1 MADKKNK
8 QGFDTRAIHAGQ
20 KSDPVT
26 GAVMT
31 PIYASSTYEQESPGV
46 HKGYEY
52 STTSNPTRKALED
65 CIADLEGG
73 DSGFAFAS
81 GMAATSTI
89 LYLLDAVDHVIA
101 SDDLYGGTYR
111 LMEDVR
117 KRTSSLDFS
126 FVDFSSTEN
135 ILKEIKSNTK
145 MLWLETPS
153 NPLLKITDLEEISS
167 VITDKNIIKVCDNT
181 FSSPWIQRPLDF
193 NFDIVM
199 HSATKYIGGHSD
211 VVGGLAI
218 TSKNRTDLSDELA
231 YLINASG
238 GIAGP
243 FDSFL
248 LLRSLKTLS
257 VRMQRHSE
265 NAQAVAEFLESHSSV
280 SKTIYPGLVSH
291 PQHDIAKKQMNMF
304 GGMVTF
310 IVKGGLSSAKKL
322 LENLEVFTL
331 AESLGG
337 AVRLA
342 EHPAIMTHASIPKET
357 RESLGIDDGLI
368 RLSVGLES
376 IEDLISDLD
385 NALK

>member
-1 MADKKNK
+1 MTKDKK
-8 QGFDTRAIHAGQ
+8 GFDTRAIHAGQ
-20 KSDPVT
+20 KNDPVT

-31 PIYASSTYEQESPGV
+31 PIYATSTYAQESPGV

-52 STTSNPTRKALED
+52 SRTSNPTRKALED
-65 CIADLEGG
+65 CIASLENG
-73 DSGFAFAS
+73 DQGFAFAS

-89 LYLLDAVDHVIA
+89 LELLDSGDHVIA

-126 FVDFSSTEN
+126 FVDFSKTSN
-135 ILKEIKSNTK
+135 ILDAIKPNTK

-153 NPLLKITDLEEISS
+153 NPLLKITDLEEVSS
-167 VITDKNIIKVCDNT
+167 VMDNKNIIKVCDNT
-181 FSSPWIQRPLDF
+181 FSSPRIQQPLDF
-193 NFDIVM
+193 GFDIVM

-211 VVGGLAI
+211 VVAGLAV
-218 TSKNRTDLSDELA
+218 TSKERSDLSERLA

-238 GIAGP
+238 GMTGP
-243 FDSFL
+243 FDSFM

-257 VRMQRHSE
+257 IRMEKHSE
-265 NAQAVAEFLESHSSV
+265 NAQRVAEFLESHPLV
-280 SKTIYPGLVSH
+280 SKIIYPGLKSH
-291 PQHDIAKKQMNMF
+291 PEHNIAKKQMKLF

-310 IVKGGLSSAKKL
+310 VVSGGLSQAKKV
-322 LENLEVFTL
+322 LENLEIFTL

-337 AVRLA
+337 AESLA

-357 RESLGIDDGLI
+357 REALGIDDGLI
-368 RLSVGLES
+368 RLSVGIETA
-376 IEDLISDLD
+376 EDLINDLK
-385 NALK
+385 NALS

>member
-1 MADKKNK
+1 MTKDKT
-8 QGFDTRAIHAGQ
+8 GFDTRAIHAGQ
-20 KSDPVT
+20 KNDPVT

-31 PIYASSTYEQESPGV
+31 PIYATSTYAQESPGV

-52 STTSNPTRKALED
+52 SRTSNPTRKALED
-65 CIADLEGG
+65 CIASLENG
-73 DSGFAFAS
+73 DQGFAFAS

-89 LYLLDAVDHVIA
+89 LELLDAGDHVIA

-126 FVDFSSTEN
+126 FVDFSKTSN
-135 ILKEIKSNTK
+135 ILDAIKPNTK

-167 VITDKNIIKVCDNT
+167 VIEQKNIIKVCDNT
-181 FSSPWIQRPLDF
+181 FSSPRIQQPLDF
-193 NFDIVM
+193 GFDIVM

-211 VVGGLAI
+211 VVAGLAV
-218 TSKNRTDLSDELA
+218 TSKERNDLSERLA

-238 GIAGP
+238 GMTGP
-243 FDSFL
+243 FDSFM

-257 VRMQRHSE
+257 IRMKKHSE
-265 NAQAVAEFLESHSSV
+265 NAQLVAEFLENHPLV
-280 SKTIYPGLVSH
+280 SKTIYPGLQSH
-291 PQHDIAKKQMNMF
+291 PEHNIAKKQMKLF

-310 IVKGGLSSAKKL
+310 VVSGGLSQAKNV
-322 LENLEVFTL
+322 LENLKIFTL

-337 AVRLA
+337 AESLA
-342 EHPAIMTHASIPKET
+342 EHPAIMTHASIPKQT
-357 RESLGIDDGLI
+357 REALGIDDGLI
-368 RLSVGLES
+368 RLSVGIETA
-376 IEDLISDLD
+376 EDLINDLKS
-385 NALK
+385 ALG

>member
-1 MADKKNK
+1 MTKDKK
-8 QGFDTRAIHAGQ
+8 GFDTRAIHAGQ
-20 KSDPVT
+20 KNDPVT

-31 PIYASSTYEQESPGV
+31 PIYATSTYAQESPGV

-52 STTSNPTRKALED
+52 SRTSNPTRKALED
-65 CIADLEGG
+65 CIASLENG
-73 DSGFAFAS
+73 DKGFAFAS

-89 LYLLDAVDHVIA
+89 LELLDSGDHVIA

-126 FVDFSSTEN
+126 FIDFSKTSN
-135 ILKEIKSNTK
+135 ILDAIRPNTK

-153 NPLLKITDLEEISS
+153 NPLLKITDLDAVSS
-167 VITDKNIIKVCDNT
+167 VVDNRDIIKVCDNT
-181 FSSPWIQRPLDF
+181 FSSPRIQQPLDF
-193 NFDIVM
+193 GFDIVM

-211 VVGGLAI
+211 VVAGLAV
-218 TSKNRTDLSDELA
+218 TSKERSDLSDRLA

-238 GIAGP
+238 GMTGP
-243 FDSFL
+243 FDSFM

-257 VRMQRHSE
+257 IRMEKHSE
-265 NAQAVAEFLESHSSV
+265 NAQLVAEFLENHPLV
-280 SKTIYPGLVSH
+280 SKIIYPGLESH
-291 PQHDIAKKQMNMF
+291 PEHNIAKKQMRLY

-310 IVKGGLSSAKKL
+310 VVSGGLSQAKKV
-322 LENLEVFTL
+322 LENLEIFTL

-337 AVRLA
+337 AESLA

-357 RESLGIDDGLI
+357 REALGIDDGLI
-368 RLSVGLES
+368 RLSVGIETA
-376 IEDLISDLD
+376 EDLINDLK
-385 NALK
+385 NALG

>member
-1 MADKKNK
+1 MTKDKT
-8 QGFDTRAIHAGQ
+8 GFDTRAIHAGQ
-20 KSDPVT
+20 KNDPVT

-31 PIYASSTYEQESPGV
+31 PIYATSTYAQESPGV

-52 STTSNPTRKALED
+52 SRTSNPTRKALED
-65 CIADLEGG
+65 CIASLENG
-73 DSGFAFAS
+73 DQGFAFAS

-89 LYLLDAVDHVIA
+89 LELLDAGDHVIA

-126 FVDFSSTEN
+126 FVDFSKTSN
-135 ILKEIKSNTK
+135 ILGAIKPNTK

-167 VITDKNIIKVCDNT
+167 VIEQKNIIKVCDNT
-181 FSSPWIQRPLDF
+181 FSSPRIQQPLDF
-193 NFDIVM
+193 GFDIVM

-211 VVGGLAI
+211 VVAGLAV
-218 TSKNRTDLSDELA
+218 TSKERNDISERLA

-238 GIAGP
+238 GMTGP
-243 FDSFL
+243 FDSFM

-257 VRMQRHSE
+257 IRMEKHSE
-265 NAQAVAEFLESHSSV
+265 NAQLVAEFLENHPLV
-280 SKTIYPGLVSH
+280 SKTIYPGLQSH
-291 PQHDIAKKQMNMF
+291 PEHNIAKKQMKLF

-310 IVKGGLSSAKKL
+310 VVSGGLSQAKNV
-322 LENLEVFTL
+322 LENLKIFTL

-337 AVRLA
+337 AESLA
-342 EHPAIMTHASIPKET
+342 EHPAIMTHASIPKQK
-357 RESLGIDDGLI
+357 REALGIDDGLI
-368 RLSVGLES
+368 RLSVGIETA
-376 IEDLISDLD
+376 EDLINDLKS
-385 NALK
+385 ALG

>member
-1 MADKKNK
+1 MTKDKT
-8 QGFDTRAIHAGQ
+8 GFDTRAIHAGQ
-20 KSDPVT
+20 KNDPVT

-31 PIYASSTYEQESPGV
+31 PIYATSTYAQESPGV

-52 STTSNPTRKALED
+52 SRTSNPTRKALED
-65 CIADLEGG
+65 CIASLENG
-73 DSGFAFAS
+73 DQGFAFAS

-89 LYLLDAVDHVIA
+89 LELLDAGDHVIA

-126 FVDFSSTEN
+126 FVDFSKTSN
-135 ILKEIKSNTK
+135 ILDAIKPNTK

-167 VITDKNIIKVCDNT
+167 VIDQKNIIKVCDNT
-181 FSSPWIQRPLDF
+181 FSSPRIQQPLDF
-193 NFDIVM
+193 GFDIVM

-211 VVGGLAI
+211 VVAGLAV
-218 TSKNRTDLSDELA
+218 TSKERNDISERLA

-238 GIAGP
+238 GMTGP
-243 FDSFL
+243 FDSFM

-257 VRMQRHSE
+257 IRMEKHSE
-265 NAQAVAEFLESHSSV
+265 NAQLVAEFLENHPLV
-280 SKTIYPGLVSH
+280 SKTIYPGLQSH
-291 PQHDIAKKQMNMF
+291 PEHNIAKKQMKLF

-310 IVKGGLSSAKKL
+310 VVSGGLSQAKNV
-322 LENLEVFTL
+322 LENLKIFTL

-337 AVRLA
+337 AESLA
-342 EHPAIMTHASIPKET
+342 EHPAIMTHASIPKQT
-357 RESLGIDDGLI
+357 REALGIDDGLI
-368 RLSVGLES
+368 RLSVGIETA
-376 IEDLISDLD
+376 EDLINDLKS
-385 NALK
+385 ALG

>member
-1 MADKKNK
+1 MTKDKK
-8 QGFDTRAIHAGQ
+8 GFDTRAIHAGQ
-20 KSDPVT
+20 KNDPVT

-31 PIYASSTYEQESPGV
+31 PIYATSTYAQESPGV

-52 STTSNPTRKALED
+52 SRTSNPTRKALED
-65 CIADLEGG
+65 CIASLENG
-73 DSGFAFAS
+73 DQGFAFAS

-89 LYLLDAVDHVIA
+89 LELLDSGDHVIA

-126 FVDFSSTEN
+126 FVDFSKTSN
-135 ILKEIKSNTK
+135 ILDAIKPNTK

-153 NPLLKITDLEEISS
+153 NPLLKITDLEAVSS
-167 VITDKNIIKVCDNT
+167 VMENKDIIKVCDNT
-181 FSSPWIQRPLDF
+181 FSSPRIQQPLDF
-193 NFDIVM
+193 GFDIVM

-211 VVGGLAI
+211 VVAGLAV
-218 TSKNRTDLSDELA
+218 TSKERSDLSERLT

-238 GIAGP
+238 GMTGP
-243 FDSFL
+243 FDSFM

-257 VRMQRHSE
+257 IRMEKHSE
-265 NAQAVAEFLESHSSV
+265 NAQLVAEFLENHPLV
-280 SKTIYPGLVSH
+280 SKIIYPGLESH
-291 PQHDIAKKQMNMF
+291 PEHNIAKKQMRLY

-310 IVKGGLSSAKKL
+310 VVSGGLSQAKKV
-322 LENLEVFTL
+322 LENLEIFTL

-337 AVRLA
+337 AESLA

-357 RESLGIDDGLI
+357 REALGIDDGLI
-368 RLSVGLES
+368 RLSVGIETA
-376 IEDLISDLD
+376 EDLINDLK
-385 NALK
+385 NALG

>member
-1 MADKKNK
+1 MTKDKT
-8 QGFDTRAIHAGQ
+8 GFDTRAIHAGQ
-20 KSDPVT
+20 KNDPVT

-31 PIYASSTYEQESPGV
+31 PIYATSTYAQESPGV

-52 STTSNPTRKALED
+52 SRTSNPTRKALED
-65 CIADLEGG
+65 CIASLENG
-73 DSGFAFAS
+73 DQGFAFAS

-89 LYLLDAVDHVIA
+89 LELLDAGDHVIA

-126 FVDFSSTEN
+126 FVDFSKTSN
-135 ILKEIKSNTK
+135 ILDAIKPNTK

-167 VITDKNIIKVCDNT
+167 VIDQKNIIKVCDNT
-181 FSSPWIQRPLDF
+181 FSSPRIQQPLDF
-193 NFDIVM
+193 GFDIVM

-211 VVGGLAI
+211 VVAGLAV
-218 TSKNRTDLSDELA
+218 TSKERNDLSERLA

-238 GIAGP
+238 GMTGP
-243 FDSFL
+243 FDSFM

-257 VRMQRHSE
+257 IRMEKHSE
-265 NAQAVAEFLESHSSV
+265 NAQLVAEFLENHPLV
-280 SKTIYPGLVSH
+280 SKTIYPGLQSH
-291 PQHDIAKKQMNMF
+291 PEHNIAKKQMKLY

-310 IVKGGLSSAKKL
+310 VVSGGLSQAKKV
-322 LENLEVFTL
+322 LENLKIFTL

-337 AVRLA
+337 AESLA

-357 RESLGIDDGLI
+357 REALGIDDGLI
-368 RLSVGLES
+368 RLSVGIETA
-376 IEDLISDLD
+376 EDLINDLKS
-385 NALK
+385 ALD

>member
-1 MADKKNK
+1 MAKDKK
-8 QGFDTRAIHAGQ
+8 GFDTRAIHAGQ
-20 KSDPVT
+20 KNDPVT

-31 PIYASSTYEQESPGV
+31 PIYATSTYAQESPGV

-52 STTSNPTRKALED
+52 SRTSNPTRKALED
-65 CIADLEGG
+65 CIASLENG
-73 DSGFAFAS
+73 DQGFAFAS

-89 LYLLDAVDHVIA
+89 LELLDSGDHVIA

-126 FVDFSSTEN
+126 FVDFSNTSN
-135 ILKEIKSNTK
+135 ILDAIKPNTK

-153 NPLLKITDLEEISS
+153 NPLLKITDLEEVSS
-167 VITDKNIIKVCDNT
+167 VMDNKNIIKVCDNT
-181 FSSPWIQRPLDF
+181 FSSPRIQQPLDF
-193 NFDIVM
+193 GFDIVM

-211 VVGGLAI
+211 VVAGLAV
-218 TSKNRTDLSDELA
+218 TSKERSDLSERLA

-238 GIAGP
+238 GMTGP
-243 FDSFL
+243 FDSFM

-257 VRMQRHSE
+257 IRMEKHSE
-265 NAQAVAEFLESHSSV
+265 NAQRVAEFLESHPLV
-280 SKTIYPGLVSH
+280 SKTIYPGLKSH
-291 PQHDIAKKQMNMF
+291 PEHNIAKKQMRLF

-310 IVKGGLSSAKKL
+310 VVSGGLSQAKKV
-322 LENLEVFTL
+322 LENLEIFTL

-337 AVRLA
+337 AESLA

-357 RESLGIDDGLI
+357 REALGIDDGLI
-368 RLSVGLES
+368 RLSVGIETA
-376 IEDLISDLD
+376 EDLINDLK
-385 NALK
+385 NALS

>member
-1 MADKKNK
+1 MTKDKK
-8 QGFDTRAIHAGQ
+8 GFDTRAIHAGQ
-20 KSDPVT
+20 KNDPVT

-31 PIYASSTYEQESPGV
+31 PIYATSTYAQESPGV

-52 STTSNPTRKALED
+52 SRTSNPTRKALED
-65 CIADLEGG
+65 CIASLENG
-73 DSGFAFAS
+73 DKGFAFAS

-89 LYLLDAVDHVIA
+89 LELLDSGDHVIA

-126 FVDFSSTEN
+126 FVDFSKTSN
-135 ILKEIKSNTK
+135 ILDAIRPNTK

-153 NPLLKITDLEEISS
+153 NPLLKITDLDAVSS
-167 VITDKNIIKVCDNT
+167 VVDNRDIIKVCDNT
-181 FSSPWIQRPLDF
+181 FSSPRIQQPLDF
-193 NFDIVM
+193 GFDIVM

-211 VVGGLAI
+211 VVAGLAV
-218 TSKNRTDLSDELA
+218 TSKERSDLSDRLA

-238 GIAGP
+238 GMTGP
-243 FDSFL
+243 FDSFM

-257 VRMQRHSE
+257 IRMEKHSE
-265 NAQAVAEFLESHSSV
+265 NAQLVAEFLENHPLV
-280 SKTIYPGLVSH
+280 SKIIYPGLESH
-291 PQHDIAKKQMNMF
+291 PEHNIAKKQMRLY

-310 IVKGGLSSAKKL
+310 VVSGGLSQAKKV
-322 LENLEVFTL
+322 LENLEIFTL

-337 AVRLA
+337 AESLA

-357 RESLGIDDGLI
+357 REALGIDDGLI
-368 RLSVGLES
+368 RLSVGIETA
-376 IEDLISDLD
+376 EDLINDLK
-385 NALK
+385 NALG

>member
-1 MADKKNK
+1 MTKDKK
-8 QGFDTRAIHAGQ
+8 GFDTRAIHAGQ
-20 KSDPVT
+20 KNDPVT

-31 PIYASSTYEQESPGV
+31 PIYATSTYAQESPGV

-52 STTSNPTRKALED
+52 SRTSNPTRKALED
-65 CIADLEGG
+65 CIASLEDG
-73 DSGFAFAS
+73 DKGFAFAS

-89 LYLLDAVDHVIA
+89 LELLDSGDHVIA

-126 FVDFSSTEN
+126 FVDFSKSSN
-135 ILKEIKSNTK
+135 ILDAISPNTK

-153 NPLLKITDLEEISS
+153 NPLLKITDLDAVSS
-167 VITDKNIIKVCDNT
+167 VVDNRDIIKVCDNT
-181 FSSPWIQRPLDF
+181 FSSPRIQQPLDF
-193 NFDIVM
+193 GFDIVM

-211 VVGGLAI
+211 VVAGLAV
-218 TSKNRTDLSDELA
+218 TSKERSDLSDRLA

-238 GIAGP
+238 GMTGP
-243 FDSFL
+243 FDSFM

-257 VRMQRHSE
+257 IRMEKHSE
-265 NAQAVAEFLESHSSV
+265 NAQLVAEFLENHPLV
-280 SKTIYPGLVSH
+280 SKIIYPGLESH
-291 PQHDIAKKQMNMF
+291 PEHNIAKKQMRLY

-310 IVKGGLSSAKKL
+310 VVSGGLSQAKKV

-337 AVRLA
+337 AESLA

-357 RESLGIDDGLI
+357 REALGIDDGLI
-368 RLSVGLES
+368 RLSVGIETA
-376 IEDLISDLD
+376 EDLINDLK
-385 NALK
+385 NALG

>member
-1 MADKKNK
+1 MAKDKK
-8 QGFDTRAIHAGQ
+8 GFDTRAIHAGQ
-20 KSDPVT
+20 KNDPVT

-31 PIYASSTYEQESPGV
+31 PIYATSTYAQESPGV

-52 STTSNPTRKALED
+52 SRTSNPTRKALED
-65 CIADLEGG
+65 CIASLENG
-73 DSGFAFAS
+73 DQGFAFAS

-89 LYLLDAVDHVIA
+89 LELLDSGDHVIA

-126 FVDFSSTEN
+126 FVDFSNTSN
-135 ILKEIKSNTK
+135 ILDAIKPNTK

-153 NPLLKITDLEEISS
+153 NPLLKITDLEEVSS
-167 VITDKNIIKVCDNT
+167 VMENKNIIKVCDNT
-181 FSSPWIQRPLDF
+181 FSSPRIQQPLDF
-193 NFDIVM
+193 GFDIVM

-211 VVGGLAI
+211 VVAGLAV
-218 TSKNRTDLSDELA
+218 TSKERSDLSERLA

-238 GIAGP
+238 GMTGP
-243 FDSFL
+243 FDSFM

-257 VRMQRHSE
+257 IRMEKHSE
-265 NAQAVAEFLESHSSV
+265 NAQRVAEFLESHPLV
-280 SKTIYPGLVSH
+280 SKTIYPGLKSH
-291 PQHDIAKKQMNMF
+291 PEYNIAKKQMKLF

-310 IVKGGLSSAKKL
+310 VVSGGLSQAKKV
-322 LENLEVFTL
+322 LENLEIFTL

-337 AVRLA
+337 AESLA

-357 RESLGIDDGLI
+357 REALGIDDGLI
-368 RLSVGLES
+368 RLSVGIETA
-376 IEDLISDLD
+376 EDLINDLK
-385 NALK
+385 NALG

>member
-1 MADKKNK
+1 MTKDKK
-8 QGFDTRAIHAGQ
+8 GFDTRAIHAGQ
-20 KSDPVT
+20 KNDPVT

-31 PIYASSTYEQESPGV
+31 PIYATSTYAQESPGV

-52 STTSNPTRKALED
+52 SRTSNPTRKALED
-65 CIADLEGG
+65 CIASLENG
-73 DSGFAFAS
+73 DKGFAFAS

-89 LYLLDAVDHVIA
+89 LELLDSGDHVIA

-126 FVDFSSTEN
+126 FVDFSKTSN
-135 ILKEIKSNTK
+135 ILDAIRPNTK

-153 NPLLKITDLEEISS
+153 NPLLKITDLDAVSS
-167 VITDKNIIKVCDNT
+167 LVDNRDIIKVCDNT
-181 FSSPWIQRPLDF
+181 FSSPRIQQPLDF
-193 NFDIVM
+193 GFDIVM

-211 VVGGLAI
+211 VVAGLAV
-218 TSKNRTDLSDELA
+218 TSKERGDLSDRLA

-238 GIAGP
+238 GMTGP
-243 FDSFL
+243 FDSFM

-257 VRMQRHSE
+257 IRMEKHSE
-265 NAQAVAEFLESHSSV
+265 NAQLVAEFLENHPLV
-280 SKTIYPGLVSH
+280 SKIIYPGLESH
-291 PQHDIAKKQMNMF
+291 PEHNIAKKQMRLY

-310 IVKGGLSSAKKL
+310 VVSGGLSQAKKV

-337 AVRLA
+337 AESLA

-357 RESLGIDDGLI
+357 REALGIDDGLI
-368 RLSVGLES
+368 RLSVGIETA
-376 IEDLISDLD
+376 EDLINDLK
-385 NALK
+385 NALG

>member
-1 MADKKNK
+1 MAKDKK
-8 QGFDTRAIHAGQ
+8 GFDTRAIHAGQ
-20 KSDPVT
+20 KNDPVT

-31 PIYASSTYEQESPGV
+31 PIYATSTYAQESPGV

-52 STTSNPTRKALED
+52 SRTSNPTRKALED
-65 CIADLEGG
+65 CIASLENG
-73 DSGFAFAS
+73 DQGFAFAS

-89 LYLLDAVDHVIA
+89 LELLDSGDHVIA

-126 FVDFSSTEN
+126 FVDFSKTSN
-135 ILKEIKSNTK
+135 ILDAIKSNTK

-153 NPLLKITDLEEISS
+153 NPLLKITDLEEVSS
-167 VITDKNIIKVCDNT
+167 VMENKNIIKVCDNT
-181 FSSPWIQRPLDF
+181 FSSPRIQQPLDF
-193 NFDIVM
+193 GFDIVM

-211 VVGGLAI
+211 VVAGLAV
-218 TSKNRTDLSDELA
+218 TSKERSDLSERLA

-238 GIAGP
+238 GMTGP
-243 FDSFL
+243 FDSFM

-257 VRMQRHSE
+257 IRMEKHSE
-265 NAQAVAEFLESHSSV
+265 NAQRVAEFLESHPLV
-280 SKTIYPGLVSH
+280 SKIIYPGLKSH
-291 PQHDIAKKQMNMF
+291 PEHNIAKKQMKLF

-310 IVKGGLSSAKKL
+310 VVSGGLSQAKKV
-322 LENLEVFTL
+322 LENLEIFTL

-337 AVRLA
+337 AESLA

-357 RESLGIDDGLI
+357 REALGIDDGLI
-368 RLSVGLES
+368 RLSVGIETA
-376 IEDLISDLD
+376 EDLINDLK
-385 NALK
+385 NALG

>member
-1 MADKKNK
+1 MAKDKT
-8 QGFDTRAIHAGQ
+8 GFDTRAIHAGQ

-52 STTSNPTRKALED
+52 SRTSNPTRKALED
-65 CIADLEGG
+65 CVADLEGG

-89 LYLLDAVDHVIA
+89 LELLDAGDHVIA

-218 TSKNRTDLSDELA
+218 T
-231 YLINASG
+231 
-238 GIAGP
+238 
-243 FDSFL
+243 
-248 LLRSLKTLS
+248 
-257 VRMQRHSE
+257 
-265 NAQAVAEFLESHSSV
+265 
-280 SKTIYPGLVSH
+280 
-291 PQHDIAKKQMNMF
+291 
-304 GGMVTF
+304 
-310 IVKGGLSSAKKL
+310 
-322 LENLEVFTL
+322 
-331 AESLGG
+331 
-337 AVRLA
+337 
-342 EHPAIMTHASIPKET
+342 
-357 RESLGIDDGLI
+357 
-368 RLSVGLES
+368 
-376 IEDLISDLD
+376 
-385 NALK
+385 

>member
-1 MADKKNK
+1 MTKDKK
-8 QGFDTRAIHAGQ
+8 GFDTRAIHAGQ
-20 KSDPVT
+20 KNDPVT

-31 PIYASSTYEQESPGV
+31 PIYATSTYAQESPGV

-52 STTSNPTRKALED
+52 SRTSNPTRKALED
-65 CIADLEGG
+65 CIASLENG
-73 DSGFAFAS
+73 DKGFAFAS

-89 LYLLDAVDHVIA
+89 LELLNSGDHIIA

-126 FVDFSSTEN
+126 FVDFSKTSN
-135 ILKEIKSNTK
+135 ILDAIKPNTK

-153 NPLLKITDLEEISS
+153 NPLLKITDLEAVSS
-167 VITDKNIIKVCDNT
+167 VMENKDIIKVCDNT
-181 FSSPWIQRPLDF
+181 FSSPRIQQPLDF
-193 NFDIVM
+193 GFDIVM

-211 VVGGLAI
+211 VVAGLAV
-218 TSKNRTDLSDELA
+218 TSKERSDLSERLA

-238 GIAGP
+238 GMTGP
-243 FDSFL
+243 FDSFM

-257 VRMQRHSE
+257 IRMEKHSE
-265 NAQAVAEFLESHSSV
+265 NAQLVAEFLENHPLV
-280 SKTIYPGLVSH
+280 SKIIYPGLESH
-291 PQHDIAKKQMNMF
+291 PEHNIAKKQMRLY

-310 IVKGGLSSAKKL
+310 VVSGGLSQAKKV
-322 LENLEVFTL
+322 LENLEIFTL

-337 AVRLA
+337 AESLA

-357 RESLGIDDGLI
+357 REALGIDDGLI
-368 RLSVGLES
+368 RLSVGIETA
-376 IEDLISDLD
+376 EDLINDLK
-385 NALK
+385 NALG

>member
-1 MADKKNK
+1 MAKDKK
-8 QGFDTRAIHAGQ
+8 GFDTRAIHAGQ
-20 KSDPVT
+20 KNDPVT

-31 PIYASSTYEQESPGV
+31 PIYATSTYAQESPGV

-52 STTSNPTRKALED
+52 SRTSNPTRKALED
-65 CIADLEGG
+65 CIASLENG
-73 DSGFAFAS
+73 DQGFAFAS

-89 LYLLDAVDHVIA
+89 LELLDSGDHVIA

-126 FVDFSSTEN
+126 FVDFSNTSN
-135 ILKEIKSNTK
+135 ILDAIKPNTK

-153 NPLLKITDLEEISS
+153 NPLLKITDLEEVSS
-167 VITDKNIIKVCDNT
+167 VMENKNITKVCDNT
-181 FSSPWIQRPLDF
+181 FSSPRIQQPLDF
-193 NFDIVM
+193 GFDIVM

-211 VVGGLAI
+211 VVAGLAV
-218 TSKNRTDLSDELA
+218 TSKERSDLSERLA

-238 GIAGP
+238 GMTGP
-243 FDSFL
+243 FDSFM

-257 VRMQRHSE
+257 IRMEKHSE
-265 NAQAVAEFLESHSSV
+265 NAQRVAEFLESHPLV
-280 SKTIYPGLVSH
+280 SKIIYPGLKSH
-291 PQHDIAKKQMNMF
+291 PEYNIAKKQMKLF

-310 IVKGGLSSAKKL
+310 VVSGGLSQAKKV
-322 LENLEVFTL
+322 LENLEIFTL

-337 AVRLA
+337 AESLA

-357 RESLGIDDGLI
+357 REALGIDDGLI
-368 RLSVGLES
+368 RLSVGIETA
-376 IEDLISDLD
+376 EDLINDLK
-385 NALK
+385 NALG

>member
-1 MADKKNK
+1 MTKDKK
-8 QGFDTRAIHAGQ
+8 GFDTRAIHAGQ
-20 KSDPVT
+20 KNDPVT

-31 PIYASSTYEQESPGV
+31 PIYATSTYAQESPGV

-52 STTSNPTRKALED
+52 SRTSNPTRKALED
-65 CIADLEGG
+65 CIASLENG
-73 DSGFAFAS
+73 DKGFAFAS

-89 LYLLDAVDHVIA
+89 LELLDSGDHVIA

-126 FVDFSSTEN
+126 FVDFSKTSN
-135 ILKEIKSNTK
+135 ILDAIRPNTK

-153 NPLLKITDLEEISS
+153 NPLLKITDLDAVSS
-167 VITDKNIIKVCDNT
+167 VVDNRDIIKVCDNT
-181 FSSPWIQRPLDF
+181 FSSPRIQQPLDF
-193 NFDIVM
+193 GFDIVM

-211 VVGGLAI
+211 VVAGLAV
-218 TSKNRTDLSDELA
+218 TSKERSDLSERLA

-238 GIAGP
+238 GMTGP
-243 FDSFL
+243 FDSFM

-257 VRMQRHSE
+257 IRMEKHSE
-265 NAQAVAEFLESHSSV
+265 NAQLVAEFLENHPLV
-280 SKTIYPGLVSH
+280 SKIIYPGLESH
-291 PQHDIAKKQMNMF
+291 PEHNIAKKQMRLY

-310 IVKGGLSSAKKL
+310 VVSGGLSQAKKV

-337 AVRLA
+337 AESLA

-357 RESLGIDDGLI
+357 REALGIDDGLI
-368 RLSVGLES
+368 RLSVGIETA
-376 IEDLISDLD
+376 EDLINDLK
-385 NALK
+385 NALG

>member
-1 MADKKNK
+1 MSKEKS
-8 QGFDTRAIHAGQ
+8 GFDTRAIHAGQ
-20 KSDPVT
+20 RSDPVT

-31 PIYASSTYEQESPGV
+31 PIYASSTYEQESPGI

-52 STTSNPTRKALED
+52 SRTSNPTRKALED

-89 LYLLDAVDHVIA
+89 LELLNAGDHVVA

-126 FVDFSSTEN
+126 FVDFSNTDN

-153 NPLLKITDLEEISS
+153 NPLLKITDLQAVSS
-167 VITDKNIIKVCDNT
+167 AINDKNIIKVCDNT

-211 VVGGLAI
+211 VVGGLAV
-218 TSKNRTDLSDELA
+218 TSKNRSDLSRDLG

-238 GIAGP
+238 GVAGP

-265 NAQAVAEFLESHSSV
+265 NAQKVAEFLENHPSV
-280 SKTIYPGLVSH
+280 SKTIYPGLKSH
-291 PQHDIAKKQMNMF
+291 PQHKIAKNQMHMF

-310 IVKGGLSSAKKL
+310 IVKGGLSSAKNA
-322 LENLEVFTL
+322 LESLKIFTL

-337 AVRLA
+337 AESLA

-357 RESLGIDDGLI
+357 RQSLGIDDGLI
-368 RLSVGLES
+368 RLSVGIES
-376 IEDLISDLD
+376 VEDLIDDLA

>member
-1 MADKKNK
+1 MTKDKK
-8 QGFDTRAIHAGQ
+8 GFDTRAIHAGQ
-20 KSDPVT
+20 KNDPVT

-31 PIYASSTYEQESPGV
+31 PIYATSTYAQESPGV

-52 STTSNPTRKALED
+52 SRTSNPTRRALED
-65 CIADLEGG
+65 CMASLENG
-73 DSGFAFAS
+73 DQGFAFAS

-89 LYLLDAVDHVIA
+89 LELLDSGDHIIA

-117 KRTSSLDFS
+117 KRTSSLEFS
-126 FVDFSSTEN
+126 FVDFSKTSN
-135 ILKEIKSNTK
+135 ILEAIRPNTK

-153 NPLLKITDLEEISS
+153 NPLLKITDLEAVSS
-167 VITDKNIIKVCDNT
+167 SIKEKNIIKVCDNT
-181 FSSPWIQRPLDF
+181 FSSPRIQQPLDLG
-193 NFDIVM
+193 FDIVM

-211 VVGGLAI
+211 VVAGLAV
-218 TSKNRTDLSDELA
+218 TSKKRNDLSERLA

-238 GIAGP
+238 GMAGP

-257 VRMQRHSE
+257 IRMEKHSE
-265 NAQAVAEFLESHSSV
+265 NAQLVAEFLENHPLV
-280 SKTIYPGLVSH
+280 SKTIYPGLRSH
-291 PQHDIAKKQMNMF
+291 PEHEIEKKQMNLF

-310 IVKGGLSSAKKL
+310 VVSGGLPHAKKL
-322 LENLEVFTL
+322 LESLKVFTL

-337 AVRLA
+337 AESLA

-357 RESLGIDDGLI
+357 REALGIDDGLI
-368 RLSVGLES
+368 RLSVGIETA
-376 IEDLISDLD
+376 EDLINDLK
-385 NALK
+385 NAIE

>member
-1 MADKKNK
+1 MTKDKK
-8 QGFDTRAIHAGQ
+8 GFDTRAIHAGQ
-20 KSDPVT
+20 KNDPVT

-31 PIYASSTYEQESPGV
+31 PIYATSTYAQESPGV

-52 STTSNPTRKALED
+52 SRTSNPTRKALED
-65 CIADLEGG
+65 CIASLENG
-73 DSGFAFAS
+73 DMGFAFAS

-89 LYLLDAVDHVIA
+89 LELLDSGDHVIA

-126 FVDFSSTEN
+126 FVDFSKTSN
-135 ILKEIKSNTK
+135 ILDAIKPNTK

-153 NPLLKITDLEEISS
+153 NPLLKITDLEEVSS
-167 VITDKNIIKVCDNT
+167 VMENKNIIKVCDNT
-181 FSSPWIQRPLDF
+181 FSSPRIQQPLDF
-193 NFDIVM
+193 GFDIVM

-211 VVGGLAI
+211 VVAGLAV
-218 TSKNRTDLSDELA
+218 TSKERSDLSERLA

-238 GIAGP
+238 GMTGP
-243 FDSFL
+243 FDSFM

-257 VRMQRHSE
+257 IRMEKHSE
-265 NAQAVAEFLESHSSV
+265 NAQRVAEFLESHPLV
-280 SKTIYPGLVSH
+280 SKTIYPGLKSH
-291 PQHDIAKKQMNMF
+291 PEHNIAKKQMKLF

-310 IVKGGLSSAKKL
+310 VVSGGLSQAKKV
-322 LENLEVFTL
+322 LENLEIFTL

-337 AVRLA
+337 AESLA

-357 RESLGIDDGLI
+357 REALGIDDGLI
-368 RLSVGLES
+368 RLSVGIETA
-376 IEDLISDLD
+376 EDLIKDLK
-385 NALK
+385 NALG

>member
-1 MADKKNK
+1 MTKDKK
-8 QGFDTRAIHAGQ
+8 GFDTRAIHAGQ
-20 KSDPVT
+20 KNDPVT

-31 PIYASSTYEQESPGV
+31 PIYATSTYAQESPGV

-52 STTSNPTRKALED
+52 SRTSNPTRKALED
-65 CIADLEGG
+65 CIASLENG
-73 DSGFAFAS
+73 DQGFAFAS

-89 LYLLDAVDHVIA
+89 LELLDSGDHVIA

-126 FVDFSSTEN
+126 FVDFSKTSN
-135 ILKEIKSNTK
+135 ILDAIKPNTK

-153 NPLLKITDLEEISS
+153 NPLLKITDLEEVSS
-167 VITDKNIIKVCDNT
+167 IMENKNIIKVCDNT
-181 FSSPWIQRPLDF
+181 FSSPRIQQPLDF
-193 NFDIVM
+193 GFDIVM

-211 VVGGLAI
+211 VVAGLAV
-218 TSKNRTDLSDELA
+218 TSKERSDLSERLA

-238 GIAGP
+238 GMTGP
-243 FDSFL
+243 FDSFM

-257 VRMQRHSE
+257 IRMEKHSE
-265 NAQAVAEFLESHSSV
+265 NAQRVAEFLESHPLV
-280 SKTIYPGLVSH
+280 SKIIYPGLKSH
-291 PQHDIAKKQMNMF
+291 PEHNIAKKQMKLF

-310 IVKGGLSSAKKL
+310 VVSGGLSQAKKV
-322 LENLEVFTL
+322 LENLEIFTL

-337 AVRLA
+337 AESLA

-357 RESLGIDDGLI
+357 REALGIDDGLI
-368 RLSVGLES
+368 RLSVGIETA
-376 IEDLISDLD
+376 EDLINDLK
-385 NALK
+385 NALS

>member
-1 MADKKNK
+1 MTKDKK
-8 QGFDTRAIHAGQ
+8 GFDTRAIHAGQ
-20 KSDPVT
+20 KNDPVT

-31 PIYASSTYEQESPGV
+31 PIYATSTYAQESPGV

-52 STTSNPTRKALED
+52 SRTSNPTRRALED
-65 CIADLEGG
+65 CMASLENG
-73 DSGFAFAS
+73 DQGFAFAS

-89 LYLLDAVDHVIA
+89 LELLDSGDHIIA

-117 KRTSSLDFS
+117 KRTSSLEFS
-126 FVDFSSTEN
+126 FVDFSKTSN
-135 ILKEIKSNTK
+135 ILEAIRPNTK

-153 NPLLKITDLEEISS
+153 NPLLKITDLEAVSS
-167 VITDKNIIKVCDNT
+167 SIKEKNIIKVCDNT
-181 FSSPWIQRPLDF
+181 FSSPRIQQPLDLG
-193 NFDIVM
+193 FDIVM

-211 VVGGLAI
+211 VVAGLAV
-218 TSKNRTDLSDELA
+218 TSKKRNDLSERLA

-238 GIAGP
+238 GMAGP

-257 VRMQRHSE
+257 IRMEKHSE
-265 NAQAVAEFLESHSSV
+265 NAQLVAEFLENHPLV
-280 SKTIYPGLVSH
+280 SKTIYPGLRSH
-291 PQHDIAKKQMNMF
+291 PEHEIAKKQMNLF

-310 IVKGGLSSAKKL
+310 VVSGGLPHAKKI
-322 LENLEVFTL
+322 LESLKVFTL

-337 AVRLA
+337 AESLA

-357 RESLGIDDGLI
+357 REALGIDDGLI
-368 RLSVGLES
+368 RLSVGIETA
-376 IEDLISDLD
+376 EDLINDLK
-385 NALK
+385 NAIE

>member
-1 MADKKNK
+1 MTKDKK
-8 QGFDTRAIHAGQ
+8 GFDTRAIHAGQ
-20 KSDPVT
+20 KNDPVT

-31 PIYASSTYEQESPGV
+31 PIYATSTYAQESPGV

-52 STTSNPTRKALED
+52 SRTSNPTRKALED
-65 CIADLEGG
+65 CIASLENG
-73 DSGFAFAS
+73 DKGFAFAS

-89 LYLLDAVDHVIA
+89 LELLDSGDHVIA

-126 FVDFSSTEN
+126 FIDFSKTSN
-135 ILKEIKSNTK
+135 ILDAIRPNTK

-153 NPLLKITDLEEISS
+153 NPLLKITDLDAVSS
-167 VITDKNIIKVCDNT
+167 IVDNRDIIKVCDNT
-181 FSSPWIQRPLDF
+181 FSSPRIQQPLDF
-193 NFDIVM
+193 GFDIVM

-211 VVGGLAI
+211 VVAGLAV
-218 TSKNRTDLSDELA
+218 TSKERSDLSERLA

-238 GIAGP
+238 GMTGP
-243 FDSFL
+243 FDSFM

-257 VRMQRHSE
+257 IRMEKHSE
-265 NAQAVAEFLESHSSV
+265 NAQLVAEFLENHPLV
-280 SKTIYPGLVSH
+280 SKIIYPGLESH
-291 PQHDIAKKQMNMF
+291 PEHNIAKKQMRLY

-310 IVKGGLSSAKKL
+310 VVSGGLSQAKKV

-337 AVRLA
+337 AESLA

-357 RESLGIDDGLI
+357 REALGIDDGLI
-368 RLSVGLES
+368 RLSVGIETA
-376 IEDLISDLD
+376 EDLINDLK
-385 NALK
+385 NALG

>member
-1 MADKKNK
+1 MTKDKK
-8 QGFDTRAIHAGQ
+8 GFDTRAIHAGQ
-20 KSDPVT
+20 KNDPVT

-31 PIYASSTYEQESPGV
+31 PIYATSTYAQESPGV

-52 STTSNPTRKALED
+52 SRTSNPTRKALED
-65 CIADLEGG
+65 CIASLENG
-73 DSGFAFAS
+73 DKGFAFAS

-89 LYLLDAVDHVIA
+89 LELLNSGDHVIA

-126 FVDFSSTEN
+126 FVDFSKTSN
-135 ILKEIKSNTK
+135 ILDAIKPNTK

-153 NPLLKITDLEEISS
+153 NPLLKITDLEAVSS
-167 VITDKNIIKVCDNT
+167 VMENKDIIKVCDNT
-181 FSSPWIQRPLDF
+181 FSSPRIQQPLDF
-193 NFDIVM
+193 GFDIVM

-211 VVGGLAI
+211 VVAGLAV
-218 TSKNRTDLSDELA
+218 TSKERSDLSERLA

-238 GIAGP
+238 GMTGP
-243 FDSFL
+243 FDSFM

-257 VRMQRHSE
+257 IRMEKHSE
-265 NAQAVAEFLESHSSV
+265 NAQLVAEFLENHPLV
-280 SKTIYPGLVSH
+280 SKIIYPGLESH
-291 PQHDIAKKQMNMF
+291 PEHNIAKKQMRLY

-310 IVKGGLSSAKKL
+310 VVSGGLSQAKKV
-322 LENLEVFTL
+322 LENLEIFTL

-337 AVRLA
+337 AESLA

-357 RESLGIDDGLI
+357 REALGIDDGLI
-368 RLSVGLES
+368 RLSVGIETA
-376 IEDLISDLD
+376 EDLINDLK
-385 NALK
+385 NALG

>member
-1 MADKKNK
+1 MTKDKK
-8 QGFDTRAIHAGQ
+8 GFDTRAIHAGQ
-20 KSDPVT
+20 KNDPVT

-31 PIYASSTYEQESPGV
+31 PIYATSTYAQESPGV

-52 STTSNPTRKALED
+52 SRTSNPTRKALED
-65 CIADLEGG
+65 CIASLENG
-73 DSGFAFAS
+73 DMGFAFAS

-89 LYLLDAVDHVIA
+89 LELLDSGDHVIA

-126 FVDFSSTEN
+126 FVDFSKTSN
-135 ILKEIKSNTK
+135 ILDAIRPNTK

-153 NPLLKITDLEEISS
+153 NPLLKITDLDAVSS
-167 VITDKNIIKVCDNT
+167 IVDNRDIIKVCDNT
-181 FSSPWIQRPLDF
+181 FSSPRIQQPLDF
-193 NFDIVM
+193 GFDIVM

-211 VVGGLAI
+211 VVAGLAV
-218 TSKNRTDLSDELA
+218 TSKERGDLSDRLA

-238 GIAGP
+238 GMTGP
-243 FDSFL
+243 FDSFM

-257 VRMQRHSE
+257 IRMEKHSE
-265 NAQAVAEFLESHSSV
+265 NAQLVAEFLENHPLV
-280 SKTIYPGLVSH
+280 SKIIYPGLESH
-291 PQHDIAKKQMNMF
+291 PEHNIAKKQMRLY

-310 IVKGGLSSAKKL
+310 VVSGGLSQAKKV

-337 AVRLA
+337 AESLA

-357 RESLGIDDGLI
+357 REALGIDDGLI
-368 RLSVGLES
+368 RLSVGIETA
-376 IEDLISDLD
+376 EDLINDLK
-385 NALK
+385 NALG

>member
-1 MADKKNK
+1 MTKDKK
-8 QGFDTRAIHAGQ
+8 GFDTRAIHAGQ
-20 KSDPVT
+20 KNDPVT

-31 PIYASSTYEQESPGV
+31 PIYATSTYAQESPGV

-52 STTSNPTRKALED
+52 SRTSNPTRKALED
-65 CIADLEGG
+65 CIASLENG
-73 DSGFAFAS
+73 DKGFAFAS

-89 LYLLDAVDHVIA
+89 LELLDSGDHVIA

-126 FVDFSSTEN
+126 FVDFSKTSN
-135 ILKEIKSNTK
+135 ILDAIRPNTK

-153 NPLLKITDLEEISS
+153 NPLLKITDLDAVSS
-167 VITDKNIIKVCDNT
+167 IVDNRDIIKVCDNT
-181 FSSPWIQRPLDF
+181 FSSPRIQQPLDF
-193 NFDIVM
+193 GFDIVM

-211 VVGGLAI
+211 VVAGLAV
-218 TSKNRTDLSDELA
+218 TSKERSDLSDRLA

-238 GIAGP
+238 GMTGP
-243 FDSFL
+243 FDSFM

-257 VRMQRHSE
+257 IRMEKHSE
-265 NAQAVAEFLESHSSV
+265 NAQLVAEFLENHPLV
-280 SKTIYPGLVSH
+280 SKIIYPGLESH
-291 PQHDIAKKQMNMF
+291 PEHNIAKKQMRLY

-310 IVKGGLSSAKKL
+310 VVSGGLSQAKKV

-337 AVRLA
+337 AESLA

-357 RESLGIDDGLI
+357 REALGIDDGLI
-368 RLSVGLES
+368 RLSVGIETA
-376 IEDLISDLD
+376 EDLINDLK
-385 NALK
+385 NALS

>member
-1 MADKKNK
+1 MTKDKK
-8 QGFDTRAIHAGQ
+8 GFDTRAIHAGQ
-20 KSDPVT
+20 KNDPVT

-31 PIYASSTYEQESPGV
+31 PIYATSTYAQESPGV

-52 STTSNPTRKALED
+52 SRTSNPTRKALED
-65 CIADLEGG
+65 CIASLENG
-73 DSGFAFAS
+73 DKGFAFAS

-89 LYLLDAVDHVIA
+89 LELLDSGDHVIA

-126 FVDFSSTEN
+126 FVDFSKTSN
-135 ILKEIKSNTK
+135 ILDTIRPNTK

-153 NPLLKITDLEEISS
+153 NPLLKITDLDAVSS
-167 VITDKNIIKVCDNT
+167 VVDNRDIIKVCDNT
-181 FSSPWIQRPLDF
+181 FSSPRIQQPLDF
-193 NFDIVM
+193 GFDIVM

-211 VVGGLAI
+211 VVAGLAV
-218 TSKNRTDLSDELA
+218 TSKERSDLSDRLA

-238 GIAGP
+238 GMTGP
-243 FDSFL
+243 FDSFM

-257 VRMQRHSE
+257 IRMEKHSE
-265 NAQAVAEFLESHSSV
+265 NAQLVAEFLENHPLV
-280 SKTIYPGLVSH
+280 SKIIYPGLESH
-291 PQHDIAKKQMNMF
+291 PEHNIAKKQMRLY

-310 IVKGGLSSAKKL
+310 VVSGGLSQAKKV
-322 LENLEVFTL
+322 LENLEIFTL

-337 AVRLA
+337 AESLA

-357 RESLGIDDGLI
+357 REALGIDDGLI
-368 RLSVGLES
+368 RLSVGIETA
-376 IEDLISDLD
+376 EDLINDLK
-385 NALK
+385 NALG